1 MGVDKLWILQ
11 WIVDK
16 LWTTLWGKKCGRSC
30 RFCLHISV
38 GVGHICVH
46 KLRGTS
52 KPRASRRRSR
62 RGCCGL
68 HQSVPRL
75 IHQNEDEKLKRGR
88 ANAQPPSGQR
98 DDGSAWFKRHRQTR
112 QLSPQRRSLG
122 DGRHLGLCF
131 PVSVSRRMSAGH
143 PSTCPTSVG
152 HVWPADSSETV
163 HRTVA
168 RFALP
173 SEHEH
178 QLATWGVRFIP
189 NGGKSTGTSGRSGG
203 GESAKSTCTAQC
215 AETAVTPRSGWAG

>member
-1 MGVDKLWILQ
+1 MWQIVQIL
-11 WIVDK
+11 
-16 LWTTLWGKKCGRSC
+16 
-30 RFCLHISV
+30 FA
-38 GVGHICVH
+38 H
-46 KLRGTS
+46 K
-52 KPRASRRRSR
+52 R
-62 RGCCGL
+62 RGGAYMRSQAPRHIKAAGIKTQKSSRVL
-68 HQSVPRL
+68 RPPPIGSRL

-98 DDGSAWFKRHRQTR
+98 DDGSAWFKRHRHTR